1 MASLGLGF
9 QGLASPSGRP
19 NASKSHQLPG
29 VDGPRGPCEASP
41 TELARHGAWQSH
53 AKADFFLV
61 ISEARPDP

>member
-19 NASKSHQLPG
+19 NASKSHQFLPG

-41 TELARHGAWQSH
+41 TELARHGACQSH
-53 AKADFFLV
+53 AKAVFFG
-61 ISEARPDP
+61 